1 MFNVSTLCLG
11 LIAHGDWTGYDIKRA
26 FEVGPFSHFFEAS
39 FGSIYPAL
47 AGLEAD
53 GLVTSRTET
62 RDGRPNRKVYSIT
75 EAGQTA
81 FETRLQGKTPQEDK
95 FRSEF
100 LVAMLFAA
108 QLGTDRVADMVDAQ
122 IERLEQRLAGIDEQ
136 EAETIAEG
144 EAPDAAS
151 RFVSNYGRH
160 VLSAS
165 IEYLRAHRDEAVAA
179 ANVPAQ
185 GMPVHSTY
193 SQSVSHNAVRAA
205 GKARS

>member
-1 MFNVSTLCLG
+1 MFSVSTLCLG

-53 GLVTSRTET
+53 GLVVSRTET

-75 EAGQTA
+75 EEGLAA
-81 FETRLQGKTPQEDK
+81 FEARLYGKTPQEDK

-108 QLGTDRVADMVDAQ
+108 QLGPDRVADMVDTQ
-122 IERLEQRLAGIDEQ
+122 IARLEQRLAGIDEQ
-136 EAETIAEG
+136 EAEALAMG
-144 EAPDAAS
+144 DAPDAAS
-151 RFVSNYGRH
+151 SFVSNYGRH

-165 IEYLRAHRDEAVAA
+165 IDYLRTRKAQALAA
-179 ANVPAQ
+179 ASAPAT
-185 GMPVHSTY
+185 GMPTHSTY
-193 SQSVSHNAVRAA
+193 AHSTSQNAPAA
-205 GKARS
+205 RKARS